1 MVVEEKECQENK
13 IICFLDTDKKID
25 NILMRLSS
33 FKSMKINRVFKSIS
47 LVSAFY
53 IFSLA
58 FYSYL
63 FSISFAWV
71 LLLLSIVFA
80 LLGLN
85 VEKFQKTFM
94 KTIINNEKQKMNG
107 ERKYVF
113 SKEGVD
119 IVTDIGVTHNYWN
132 SFVSKG
138 EIENHIYLIRNDNK
152 VILVNK
158 NALPENELLLLR
170 SFIKDI
176 ETEQIE
182 TKNKMPFKM
191 KTLIVA
197 TMITIIV
204 SIVYIGIRNGY
215 PLANGEI
222 FRLWFIRTAPIIIL
236 LTLLCLNVIW
246 TCVLSG
252 IIKTNKKKSLL
263 KRIFLW
269 IVGIIVVL
277 AMALGIFVNML
288 NDDSEYYNDNGTV
301 IVKNP
306 VWLDKP
312 SFKLYKEENNLVL
325 KFLRDSDGINDI
337 DPSITQQEYI
347 DKYISKNYGDL
358 ENKPEHEDNDKIE
371 SSQNDLTIESQQ
383 YSKKIKKIDEG
394 YQKIYQTYIKETDAE
409 YRKDYNAKGYS
420 YIITYE
426 DETQVRYLM
435 YDRDNQEGTKA
446 QYVYYKSTKSTDG
459 SWSMMDADILAMYQ
473 YDYESKEAAN
483 LEKTSW

>member
-1 MVVEEKECQENK
+1 M
-13 IICFLDTDKKID
+13 T
-25 NILMRLSS
+25 S
-33 FKSMKINRVFKSIS
+33 
-47 LVSAFY
+47 
-53 IFSLA
+53 
-58 FYSYL
+58 
-63 FSISFAWV
+63 
-71 LLLLSIVFA
+71 
-80 LLGLN
+80 
-85 VEKFQKTFM
+85 
-94 KTIINNEKQKMNG
+94 

-119 IVTDIGVTHNYWN
+119 IVTEIGVTHNYWN

-138 EIENHIYLIRNDNK
+138 EIENHIYLIRKDNR
-152 VILVNK
+152 VILVDK
-158 NALPENELLLLR
+158 NVLSENELLLLR

-182 TKNKMPFKM
+182 MKNKMSFKM

-204 SIVYIGIRNGY
+204 SIVYIGIRSGY
-215 PLANGEI
+215 SLANGEI

-269 IVGIIVVL
+269 VVGIIVVL
-277 AMALGIFVNML
+277 AMALGVFVNVL

-312 SFKLYKEENNLVL
+312 SFKLYKEENILVL

-358 ENKPEHEDNDKIE
+358 ENKPEHET
-371 SSQNDLTIESQQ
+371 TI
-383 YSKKIKKIDEG
+383 KL
-394 YQKIYQTYIKETDAE
+394 
-409 YRKDYNAKGYS
+409 N
-420 YIITYE
+420 
-426 DETQVRYLM
+426 QV
-435 YDRDNQEGTKA
+435 
-446 QYVYYKSTKSTDG
+446 
-459 SWSMMDADILAMYQ
+459 
-473 YDYESKEAAN
+473 
-483 LEKTSW
+483 KTI